1 MTMKKI
7 IICLMFILL
16 LVFTGCKTSNNN
28 DNQNNKDDNKEELI
42 AINKI
47 TILFDSDNLSN
58 DMLIKEEGLSASLK
72 ELDEDSDE
80 TGTFKTFEITIT
92 KKDGYEIKSDAVIE
106 WEKKNSEDASI
117 VSKKINKDEVIITI
131 NITYEL
137 KDNVITDKDNSVIT
151 YEYTLTLTPKEN
163 YEFSSDIILTW
174 QKDDLEECV
183 ISEKEETSSK
193 IVITFKKE
201 IYLLFKVEITLDT
214 LNYTVESDSRYY
226 SAEIVKPLDY
236 LYIVTKITLEL
247 NISDDFVFIVNG
259 KEISSDKYKIEVVD
273 NKNVLTYKI
282 DDPNWTPYY

>member
-1 MTMKKI
+1 
-7 IICLMFILL
+7 
-16 LVFTGCKTSNNN
+16 
-28 DNQNNKDDNKEELI
+28 
-42 AINKI
+42 
-47 TILFDSDNLSN
+47 
-58 DMLIKEEGLSASLK
+58 MLIKEEGLSASLK

-92 KKDGYEIKSDAVIE
+92 KKEGYEIKSDAVIE

-131 NITYEL
+131 KKYIEKGNDTPVVTSIDEINYKFVSSNKELVINNDNITYEL

-236 LYIVTKITLEL
+236 LYIVTKVTLEL